1 MAAKKQPIQNNK
13 QDFIKLVSKKADT
26 TQDEARKVIDG
37 TLAVI
42 NDILAKGESLVLV
55 GFGKFHVV
63 DRAAREGRNPKTG
76 ETMKIKASK
85 TPRFT
90 AGKLLKD
97 AANAKKK

>member
-1 MAAKKQPIQNNK
+1 MAATKQPIQHNK
-13 QDFIKLVSKKADT
+13 QDFGKLVSKKAET
-26 TQDEARKVIDG
+26 TQDEARKVIDS

-42 NDILAKGESLVLV
+42 KDILAKGESLVLV
-55 GFGKFHVV
+55 GFGKCHVV

-76 ETMKIKASK
+76 EKMKIKASK

-97 AANAKKK
+97 SANAKKK

>member
-1 MAAKKQPIQNNK
+1 MAAKKQPIQHNK
-13 QDFIKLVSKKADT
+13 QDFVKLVSKKADT

-55 GFGKFHVV
+55 GFGRFYVA

-85 TPRFT
+85 SPKFT
-90 AGKLLKD
+90 AGKLLKNS
-97 AANAKKK
+97 ANKK